1 MSEEIKTIKLID
13 TETPEEIAH
22 LVEREDEKA
31 ILQEEMT
38 GELLQA
44 LVYIGKDDKPVL
56 SYAGVKEGAR
66 RFKNIKYGVS
76 RVDETSEYFIAYGYA
91 INLADNISIEVPKRQ
106 PKLKTL
112 KTGEKIT
119 DEFAFEI
126 ACAKAIR
133 NAIKGVIPIQYFQ
146 ALVQKFLEQE
156 PMQPQSNRN
165 KEKLM
170 QPQKDKLT
178 SMQRKVHFILDRTGI
193 KKDED
198 LQARVC
204 KAITGKD
211 ISEMGYEEL
220 KYFLEKATE
229 GIEKN
234 KLLDDKDIDNIKQN
248 LLSILLE
255 SEEGK
260 QNG

>member
-1 MSEEIKTIKLID
+1 MSSEEIKNIKIID
-13 TETPEEIAH
+13 TETTEETAH

-44 LVYIGKDDKPVL
+44 LVYIGKDNKPVL

-76 RVDETSEYFIAYGYA
+76 RVEETPDYFIAYGYA
-91 INLADNISIEVPKRQ
+91 INLADNVSIEVPKRQ
-106 PKLKTL
+106 PKVKTL
-112 KTGEKIT
+112 KNGEKIT
-119 DEFAFEI
+119 DEFAFEV

-156 PMQPQSNRN
+156 PTQTQNNKN
-165 KEKLM
+165 KEEKIKTV
-170 QPQKDKLT
+170 KDKLL
-178 SMQRKVHFILDRTGI
+178 SMQRKAYFILDKTGI
-193 KKDED
+193 KNDKDLET
-198 LQARVC
+198 RIC

-220 KYFLEKATE
+220 KCFLEKATE

-234 KLLDDKDIDNIKQN
+234 KLLDDHDIDNIKQH
-248 LLSILLE
+248 LLGILLE
-255 SEEGK
+255 TEKGQS
-260 QNG
+260 

>member
-1 MSEEIKTIKLID
+1 MSSEEIKNIKIID
-13 TETPEEIAH
+13 TETTEETAH

-44 LVYIGKDDKPVL
+44 LVYIGKDNKPVL
-56 SYAGVKEGAR
+56 SYAGVKESAR

-76 RVDETSEYFIAYGYA
+76 RVEETSDYFIAYGYA
-91 INLADNISIEVPKRQ
+91 INLADNVNIEIPKRQ
-106 PKLKTL
+106 SKLMTL
-112 KTGEKIT
+112 KDGSKIT
-119 DEFAFEI
+119 DEFAFEK

-133 NAIKGVIPIQYFQ
+133 NAIKGVIPVQYFQ

-156 PMQPQSNRN
+156 PIKSQSNGN
-165 KEKLM
+165 KEKKPQL
-170 QPQKDKLT
+170 QKDKLT
-178 SMQRKVHFILDRTGI
+178 SMQRKVHFILDKTGI
-193 KKDED
+193 KKDKD
-198 LQARVC
+198 LETRVC

-220 KYFLEKATE
+220 QLFLEKATE

-234 KLLDDKDIDNIKQN
+234 KLLDEKDIDNIKQH
-248 LLSILLE
+248 LLNVLLE
-255 SEEGK
+255 SERGR
-260 QNG
+260 